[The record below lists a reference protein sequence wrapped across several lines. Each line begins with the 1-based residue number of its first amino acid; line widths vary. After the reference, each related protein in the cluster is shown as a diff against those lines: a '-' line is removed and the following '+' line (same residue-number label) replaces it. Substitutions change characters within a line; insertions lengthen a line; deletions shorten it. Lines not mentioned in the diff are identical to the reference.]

1 MRQQLLLLPSFVSE
15 ERPRHQS
22 MSDSEYIKTP
32 SLRWSSTRF
41 SPPYHL
47 YPPKLI
53 NSSPAL
59 IKLFEHPH
67 PKQSKP
73 IHILLSNARPNQ
85 TNVLLGRTLSRS
97 VSRCDQRAPSDS
109 QMDRSCRHGQ
119 RQSRLHRCESRLWV
133 CHHVRVYRAADM
145 TSKHAH
151 ADCADHGQ
159 DVRREYQQP

>member
-73 IHILLSNARPNQ
+73 IHTLLSNARPGQ
-85 TNVLLGRTLSRS
+85 TKPMSSSDAHSHEAFLAATKELPQTVRWIDLVDTDSDSLDCTD
-97 VSRCDQRAPSDS
+97 VSR
-109 QMDRSCRHGQ
+109 GFG
-119 RQSRLHRCESRLWV
+119 
-133 CHHVRVYRAADM
+133 
-145 TSKHAH
+145 
-151 ADCADHGQ
+151 CATT
-159 DVRREYQQP
+159 